1 MLACFFVGW
10 SFRRFVIAYAPGSA
24 HCFLNMPTTPDD
36 HLFKHQP
43 KQVRILNEQAR
54 REKRA
59 QERYSWATQNPTNP
73 KVAGKRLTKP
83 V

>member
-1 MLACFFVGW
+1 
-10 SFRRFVIAYAPGSA
+10 
-24 HCFLNMPTTPDD
+24 MPTTPDD

-59 QERYSWATQNPTNP
+59 QERYAWAVQNPTNP
-73 KVAGKRLTKP
+73 RVAGKRLTKP

>member
-1 MLACFFVGW
+1 
-10 SFRRFVIAYAPGSA
+10 
-24 HCFLNMPTTPDD
+24 MPNVPDD
-36 HLFKHQP
+36 SLFKHQP

-59 QERYSWATQNPTNP
+59 QERYAWATQNPNNP
-73 KVAGKRLTKP
+73 KVSGKKLTKP